1 MPVPF
6 DEQKAILAAISE
18 FQAGNLDALR
28 LAERVAGL
36 ASRLDPEHQDD
47 DLTAFVAVLS
57 ETDKYLVQDSLRVN
71 RSIVERRPVIGPI
84 SPLLPRRC
92 SAVGAR
98 PPNKR
103 LKLTARV
110 D

>member
-36 ASRLDPEHQDD
+36 ASRLDAEHQDD

-57 ETDKYLVQDSLRVN
+57 ETDKYLVQDSLRGWHESV
-71 RSIVERRPVIGPI
+71 RDQREQEYRRAEARYRPDITAAA
-84 SPLLPRRC
+84 SALQRRW
-92 SAVGAR
+92 GA
-98 PPNKR
+98 P
-103 LKLTARV
+103 A
-110 D
+110 